1 MYGQASNPRPFKHTP
16 QGLHSIPIISMQVS
30 CRRVN
35 LLANNKHFVHADGVE
50 ERTVKKVYA
59 FSEQASC
66 IAEIAAVL
74 AG

>member
-1 MYGQASNPRPFKHTP
+1 
-16 QGLHSIPIISMQVS
+16 MQVS
-30 CRRVN
+30 CRRTN
-35 LLANNKHFVHADGVE
+35 LLANNKYFVHADGVE

-59 FSEQASC
+59 FSDQASC